1 MSRPVLCLLAL
12 AFAAPARADD
22 FAVRDGDTVVFL
34 GDSITAA
41 RNYGKII
48 ENYTLL
54 RYPGRKIR
62 FVNAGVG
69 GDTAAGGLKRLD
81 RDVFARGATLLTV
94 AYGVNDIGWG
104 LKADAE
110 HRRRYLDAL
119 RGIVERCK
127 ARKVRVYLCSA
138 AVTAADPERSESDF
152 LQKMCDDG
160 LALARSLGAGTIDV
174 QRAMRVIQKR
184 VRAAQAASPSEK
196 FTLHAADGIHL
207 ND

>member
-69 GDTAAGGLKRLD
+69 GDTAAGGLKRLE
-81 RDVFARGATLLTV
+81 RDVFAEGATLLTV

-104 LKADAE
+104 GRADEAPKRA
-110 HRRRYLDAL
+110 HPDGV
-119 RGIVERCK
+119 RGIGGGGKERGGPRHVSPA
-127 ARKVRVYLCSA
+127 ARA
-138 AVTAADPERSESDF
+138 
-152 LQKMCDDG
+152 
-160 LALARSLGAGTIDV
+160 
-174 QRAMRVIQKR
+174 
-184 VRAAQAASPSEK
+184 
-196 FTLHAADGIHL
+196 
-207 ND
+207 